1 MHQIKYWIEAF
12 RLRTLPLA
20 LSSITLGGFLAAAE
34 GKFDWRIF
42 LLAGLTTLFLQVLSN
57 LSNDYGD
64 TVHGADHG
72 AREGPSRAVQSGA
85 ISKDR
90 MRNAIIVFTMLSLAS
105 GYELLKLSLGT
116 ASPAFWIFLLLG
128 MLAIWAA
135 VKYTAGK
142 NPYGYAGFGDLSVLL
157 FFGILG
163 VSGSYYLFTGTF
175 RFMILLPSLSMG
187 LLATAVLNINNI
199 RDIAS
204 DKLAGKKSIPVRI
217 GRRNAVRYHWAL
229 LITAFLCALVFTV
242 INYHTPFQ
250 FLFLLVLP
258 FIINNGLRLNRS
270 DNAGETDPLLRQMA
284 LITLLF
290 VITFGIGLLIS

>member
-1 MHQIKYWIEAF
+1 MNQIKYWIEAF

-20 LSSITLGGFLAAAE
+20 LSSIALGSFLAASE

-42 LLAGLTTLFLQVLSN
+42 LLASLTTLFLQVLSN

-64 TVHGADHG
+64 TVHGADHET
-72 AREGPSRAVQSGA
+72 REGPKRAVQSGL
-85 ISKDR
+85 ISR
-90 MRNAIIVFTMLSLAS
+90 EQMRNAIIIFTMLSLAS
-105 GYELLKLSLGT
+105 GYELLKLSVGT
-116 ASPAFWIFLLLG
+116 GTPAFWIFLTLG
-128 MLAIWAA
+128 ILAIMAA

-163 VSGSYYLFTGTF
+163 VTGSYYLFTGTF
-175 RFMILLPSLSMG
+175 RPVILLPAFSMG

-199 RDIAS
+199 RDITS

-217 GRRNAVRYHWAL
+217 GKRNAVRYHWVL
-229 LITAFLCALVFTV
+229 LITALALAIFYT
-242 INYHTPFQ
+242 ITYYHSPYQ
-250 FLFLLVLP
+250 YLFLITLP
-258 FIINNGLRLNRS
+258 FIIHNGIRLKHS
-270 DNAGETDPLLRQMA
+270 QTAKETDPLLRQMA

-290 VITFGIGLLIS
+290 VMTFGIGLLI